1 MNLIVIQVS
10 SHLIIRQSYSENT
23 VFHRV
28 IELKMAAPAQAV
40 THGAI
45 QISPAV

>member
-1 MNLIVIQVS
+1 MNLKVIQVS
-10 SHLIIRQSYSENT
+10 PHLIIRQSYSENT
-23 VFHRV
+23 AFHSV
-28 IELKMAAPAQAV
+28 IELKMATPAQAV

>member
-1 MNLIVIQVS
+1 MNLKVIQIS

-23 VFHRV
+23 VFHSV
-28 IELKMAAPAQAV
+28 IESKMAAPAQAV